1 MKQALKLI
9 NIICLTLC
17 LGACSPKHNDYSEFK
32 TLDLEGWAYGD
43 TLTYNVE
50 HQDSIVEGNLFLALR
65 HSNDYLYQNLWLEVQ
80 FTDADKLRYTDTL
93 NIILADV
100 YGRWNGKGIGVSYQ
114 KQVLLKRNLR
124 HANGCPVT
132 VRHIMRTDTLREIEL
147 VGIDFVQKAE

>member
-1 MKQALKLI
+1 MRIIKLM
-9 NIICLTLC
+9 NIICLALC

-32 TLDLEGWAYGD
+32 TLDLGGWAYGD

-50 HQDSIVEGNLFLALR
+50 HQDSIAEGDLLLAIR
-65 HSNDYLYQNLWLEVQ
+65 HTNNYLYQNLWLEVR
-80 FTDADKLRYTDTL
+80 FTDANRLHYTDTL

-100 YGRWNGKGIGVSYQ
+100 YGRWNGKGIGISFQ

-124 HANGCPVT
+124 HAKGSPVK

-147 VGIDFVQKAE
+147 VGIDFVQKPK